1 MSHTHLST
9 HELDSERRWV
19 ISVNKNDFN
28 YVESSKKLNKE
39 QIRPSLTYWKDAWRR
54 LKKNKM
60 AMAGMIGVLLI
71 VAIAIFGPMFSKY
84 NYSDQITDFSNTP
97 PRMEI
102 YQIEEG
108 TYVFLSAQYRLFIVT
123 DSGEIIERLDQTD
136 TDIVNRIYTY
146 DNHGE
151 PVYLD
156 YSYRLIPDSEIDFKL
171 TYKGVS
177 TTEQYDKVWNTTFLL
192 GSDNLGRDVLTR
204 VMYGARISLTVALVA
219 TIVNLFIG
227 VTYGAFSG
235 LEGGKIDNIMMRI
248 VDIINSIPLLL
259 YVILLMVIIDDRG
272 LWTIIITLG
281 SIYWVGMARLVR
293 GQVLGLKEQEYVL
306 AARTIGVRRAKIIS
320 RHLIP
325 NAMGPI
331 LVSMTMMIP
340 TAVFTESFLSF
351 IGLGISAPQASW
363 GTLANDALSALSV
376 YPYQL
381 MIPSLAIALTMLS
394 FNFLGDGLRSALDP
408 RLRKG

>member
-1 MSHTHLST
+1 M
-9 HELDSERRWV
+9 
-19 ISVNKNDFN
+19 NKNDFN
-28 YVESSKKLNKE
+28 LIPTTKKLDKE

-60 AMAGMIGVLLI
+60 AMAGMIGVLII
-71 VAIAIFGPMFSKY
+71 VLIAIFGPLLTPY
-84 NYSDQITDFSNTP
+84 NYSDQVTDYANTP
-97 PRMEI
+97 PVMEI
-102 YQIEEG
+102 YEIEEG
-108 TYVFLSAQYRLFIVT
+108 TYAFLSAQYRLFIVT
-123 DSGEIIERLDQTD
+123 GKGALVERLPRLTQSPTELM
-136 TDIVNRIYTY
+136 NRIYVY
-146 DNHGE
+146 NYHGE
-151 PVYLD
+151 NVYLD
-156 YSYRLIPDSEIDFKL
+156 YSYRLLEESDIDFKL
-171 TYKGVS
+171 TYNGVS
-177 TTEQYDKVWNTTFLL
+177 TTEPYGKVWNKTYML

-219 TIVNLFIG
+219 TLVNLLIG
-227 VTYGAFSG
+227 VGYGALSG

-259 YVILLMVIIDDRG
+259 YVILLMVLIDDRG
-272 LWTIIITLG
+272 LWTIVITLG
-281 SIYWVGMARLVR
+281 TVYWVGMARLVR

-306 AARTIGVRRAKIIS
+306 AARTIGVSKGKIIT

-363 GTLANDALSALSV
+363 GTLANDALGALSV

-381 MIPSLAIALTMLS
+381 MVPSLAIAVTMLS